1 MRFLPKI
8 WHFLGEKNCAP
19 FCALFGQI
27 RCAFEFRI
35 ISHSVNKCAKKLE
48 LEKDKMDNSDVP
60 EILTMSHFS
69 TPLNQIGLGYG
80 SPFISVPYNTP
91 EGYRNQMMTPSIFQS
106 PRLMSTFQTATN
118 LNLRPRV
125 PFTPTLTN
133 ASRLASSSWRQVP
146 EMPSEISTP
155 KISRNGVRSSPS
167 PSSERFLSVPQ
178 MEVEPAEATTT
189 QKRGKSGMMV
199 FRFSTV
205 CLYF

>member
-1 MRFLPKI
+1 MGAIF
-8 WHFLGEKNCAP
+8 
-19 FCALFGQI
+19 
-27 RCAFEFRI
+27 FE
-35 ISHSVNKCAKKLE
+35 NKCAKKLE

-118 LNLRPRV
+118 LNLRQRV

-146 EMPSEISTP
+146 EMPSERVSTP
-155 KISRNGVRSSPS
+155 KVSRDGVRFA
-167 PSSERFLSVPQ
+167 SSERVLLVPQ
-178 MEVEPAEATTT
+178 LEVESESATQMEKSVGKRFHGKQQEEEDRLVPNNSEVDQP
-189 QKRGKSGMMV
+189 QKKRRKRYLV
-199 FRFSTV
+199 
-205 CLYF
+205 

>member
-1 MRFLPKI
+1 
-8 WHFLGEKNCAP
+8 
-19 FCALFGQI
+19 
-27 RCAFEFRI
+27 
-35 ISHSVNKCAKKLE
+35 
-48 LEKDKMDNSDVP
+48 MDNSDVP

-69 TPLNQIGLGYG
+69 TPLNQIGLGHG

-189 QKRGKSGMMV
+189 QKRGKSGMMF
-199 FRFSTV
+199 FRFSIGGLFKIGDRHDERIILFISNLKIFSV
-205 CLYF
+205 KFNFFS